1 MQADLRKLTGELI
14 LVESTS
20 KGWGEGAQ
28 GAPSADWAPRRLGG
42 NPPETVGAIR
52 EAVSRAVLASCGV
65 PVSLLGNSDGTL
77 AREGWRQFLLG
88 TLAPTGKIVA
98 PALAEGLNTPD
109 IAFDWASI
117 GATDIAGRARAFQSM
132 VGGGMDVSRATA
144 LAGLMIDDDR

>member
-1 MQADLRKLTGELI
+1 MI

-117 GATDIAGRARAFQSM
+117 GATDIAGPRPC
-132 VGGGMDVSRATA
+132 VSVNGRRRDGCFRATA